1 MTKLREIYYCEI
13 CDNVVEIFNEG
24 AEALVCCDDPM
35 KKLEAQTKDSS
46 VEKHVPYI
54 EEIDDGV
61 IVKIGENETHPM
73 TEKHH
78 IKFIEVLTKDKVFK
92 AELEPEDEPKAK
104 FPIKKSDIISARE
117 WCNVHGLW
125 KTT

>member
-1 MTKLREIYYCEI
+1 MTELREIYYCEI

-24 AEALVCCDDPM
+24 AEALVCCGEPM
-35 KKLEAQTKDSS
+35 KKLEAQSKDSS
-46 VEKHVPYI
+46 VEKHVPFV
-54 EEIDDGV
+54 EETDDGV
-61 IVKIGENETHPM
+61 VVKIGENETHPM

-92 AELEPEDEPKAK
+92 AELKVDAEPKAE
-104 FPIKKSDIISARE
+104 FPVAKSEIVNVRE

-125 KTT
+125 ETP